1 MQTRRGVHRRPRS
14 LSPRQKKI
22 LTCYGAGMSQLEVAK
37 ALKMNLC
44 ELEQAEALISDQ
56 FKEYEMADCARL
68 WQQQIMAESQKERR

>member
-1 MQTRRGVHRRPRS
+1 
-14 LSPRQKKI
+14 
-22 LTCYGAGMSQLEVAK
+22 MSQLEVAK